1 MFKVKEYKEENKDE
15 GKVVWTTEK
24 VEKLLAAMEEGYQ
37 PSEHPFYEN
46 DPNYKK
52 GNIVFEY
59 TDWEFE
65 ELKRCAKDI
74 IHFANNYC
82 QVMTDDGYQKI
93 TLRPYQERVLRSYQD
108 NRWNI
113 FLAPRQVGKTIT
125 SSVFLTWFLLFHFDK
140 NVLLMSNKGATTK
153 EIMDKI
159 KAIMEGL
166 PFFLKPGVAKKDVMT
181 MIYDNRCRIIGQNTT
196 KTGGIGFTIH
206 LLFLDEFAHIPTNI
220 KKPFYE
226 NVYPTLSS
234 SKISRVIITSTPNG
248 FDLFHDLY
256 QGAVDG
262 ANEYTALRVD
272 WWEVPGR
279 DEAWKAREIAN
290 LGSEEAF
297 NQQYGCQFLN
307 ASSLLLT
314 SEQILRLEKNQREF
328 AFQEIDALDDL
339 CIDYSA
345 LKWSTDFDLV
355 EIDDNKT
362 YFTFTIDIAEGI
374 GRDFSIINIW
384 KIVPITNSDIDMLAS
399 PGHIA
404 EFFGLEQI
412 GIFRSNIH
420 NLEDF
425 SKILYTLIVKVF
437 SQENLRVVVE
447 YNTYGSELIKN
458 LQTLYPASNDFD
470 EETIVRYYHRVGA
483 KVKNLGLRL
492 NRDNKILYCE
502 KMKKS
507 VGLGQLIVKDPRTIE
522 EAKAFSRNPNGSYSA
537 QSGNDDCIMTCVSA
551 SSFFE
556 TLDFMEI
563 VEDLFDD
570 LDSSVQKRIDEMLDF
585 DDENNGDSMYDGL
598 F

>member
-1 MFKVKEYKEENKDE
+1 M
-15 GKVVWTTEK
+15 
-24 VEKLLAAMEEGYQ
+24 
-37 PSEHPFYEN
+37 
-46 DPNYKK
+46 
-52 GNIVFEY
+52 
-59 TDWEFE
+59 
-65 ELKRCAKDI
+65 
-74 IHFANNYC
+74 
-82 QVMTDDGYQKI
+82 
-93 TLRPYQERVLRSYQD
+93 
-108 NRWNI
+108 
-113 FLAPRQVGKTIT
+113 
-125 SSVFLTWFLLFHFDK
+125 LT
-140 NVLLMSNKGATTK
+140 
-153 EIMDKI
+153 
-159 KAIMEGL
+159 
-166 PFFLKPGVAKKDVMT
+166 
-181 MIYDNRCRIIGQNTT
+181 
-196 KTGGIGFTIH
+196 
-206 LLFLDEFAHIPTNI
+206 
-220 KKPFYE
+220 
-226 NVYPTLSS
+226 
-234 SKISRVIITSTPNG
+234 
-248 FDLFHDLY
+248 
-256 QGAVDG
+256 
-262 ANEYTALRVD
+262 
-272 WWEVPGR
+272 
-279 DEAWKAREIAN
+279 
-290 LGSEEAF
+290 
-297 NQQYGCQFLN
+297 
-307 ASSLLLT
+307 
-314 SEQILRLEKNQREF
+314 
-328 AFQEIDALDDL
+328 
-339 CIDYSA
+339 
-345 LKWSTDFDLV
+345 
-355 EIDDNKT
+355 
-362 YFTFTIDIAEGI
+362 
-374 GRDFSIINIW
+374 
-384 KIVPITNSDIDMLAS
+384 S

-404 EFFGLEQI
+404 EFFGLEQV

-563 VEDLFDD
+563 VEDIFDD